1 VFLVAGA
8 FLKNAEK
15 ASDATNIFVA
25 IFAIMFGAFSAGQAK
40 QYGPSTGKGL
50 QAAKKI
56 F

>member
-1 VFLVAGA
+1 MFIVAGV

-15 ASDATNIFVA
+15 ASEATDIFVA

-50 QAAKKI
+50 
-56 F
+56 